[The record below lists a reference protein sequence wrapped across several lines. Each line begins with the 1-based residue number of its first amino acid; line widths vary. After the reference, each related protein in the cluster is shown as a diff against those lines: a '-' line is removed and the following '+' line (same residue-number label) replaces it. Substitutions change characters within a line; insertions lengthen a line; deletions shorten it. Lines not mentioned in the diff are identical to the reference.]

1 MATRAF
7 SIPVAEFVK
16 SCTDLAQ
23 APRPVLPEIA
33 FVGRSNVGKSSLI
46 NSLLNRKGL
55 ALASATPG
63 KTRLLN
69 FFRIGERMFYFVDLP
84 GYGYA
89 KVSRSLQDEW
99 AGFLE
104 DYLAD
109 SENLA
114 LVILIV
120 DVRRGLTELDH
131 QMIQALNMYRRRF
144 LVTATK
150 VDKLTRKERDQ
161 QLAALRGPVLSLG
174 AEALVPYSSM
184 THEGRED
191 LWDKIMQFKS

>member
-1 MATRAF
+1 MSARAF
-7 SIPVAEFVK
+7 KIPPAQFVK
-16 SCTDLAQ
+16 SCADVRQIPKPA
-23 APRPVLPEIA
+23 LPEIA

-55 ALASATPG
+55 AMASATPG

-69 FFRIGERMFYFVDLP
+69 YFRIGDQSCYFVDLP

-89 KVSRSLQDEW
+89 KVSRSLQEEW

-109 SENLA
+109 SKNIA
-114 LVILIV
+114 LVILIA
-120 DVRRGLTELDH
+120 DVRRGLTELDM

-144 LVTATK
+144 LVVATK
-150 VDKLTRKERDQ
+150 VDKLNRQERDKL
-161 QLAALRGPVLSLG
+161 LASLRGPALSLG
-174 AEALVPYSSM
+174 AEAIVPYSS
-184 THEGRED
+184 TKHEGREE
-191 LWDKIMQFKS
+191 LWDEILAHLN

>member
-1 MATRAF
+1 M
-7 SIPVAEFVK
+7 
-16 SCTDLAQ
+16 
-23 APRPVLPEIA
+23 PEIA

-55 ALASATPG
+55 AMASATPG

-69 FFRIGERMFYFVDLP
+69 YFRIGDQSCYFVDLP

-89 KVSRSLQDEW
+89 KVSRSLQEEW

-109 SENLA
+109 SKNIA
-114 LVILIV
+114 LVILIA
-120 DVRRGLTELDH
+120 DVRRGLTELDM

-144 LVTATK
+144 LVVATK
-150 VDKLTRKERDQ
+150 VDKLNRQERDKL
-161 QLAALRGPVLSLG
+161 LASLRGPALSLG
-174 AEALVPYSSM
+174 AEAIVPYSS
-184 THEGRED
+184 TKHEGREE
-191 LWDKIMQFKS
+191 LWDEILAHLN